1 MSVSAT
7 TAALECSGQMLLLWS
22 EGANAVSRKEP
33 VHLLETSL
41 EEVVIR
47 SPRKVREST
56 QVYLMGKQY
65 TGNGI
70 VRSCRNDDNSFI
82 LTVQINEDSLF
93 ARNSELDPGV
103 FAVEDFLTEQ
113 QEAEI
118 LRHWEE

>member
-7 TAALECSGQMLLLWS
+7 TAAPECSGQMLLLWCD
-22 EGANAVSRKEP
+22 EANSASLKEP
-33 VHLLETSL
+33 VDLLEIRL
-41 EEVVIR
+41 EEVITRSVRKIR
-47 SPRKVREST
+47 EGT

-70 VRSCRNDDNSFI
+70 VHSCRKDDKSFI
-82 LTVQINEDSLF
+82 LTIQIDEDSLF
-93 ARNSELDPGV
+93 RHKSELDPGI

-118 LRHWEE
+118 LRHCEE

>member
-7 TAALECSGQMLLLWS
+7 TAASECSGQMLLLWS
-22 EGANAVSRKEP
+22 EEANSISRKEP
-33 VHLLETSL
+33 VEVLETRL

-47 SPRKVREST
+47 SARRVREST

-70 VRSCRNDDNSFI
+70 VRSCRNNDNSFI

-93 ARNSELDPGV
+93 ARNSELDPGI